1 MTGAG
6 QHRAVEVGF
15 VQRHIGVWAHPLKSF
30 DHAIVW
36 PSQNDDMSIG
46 DNDPHPAL
54 GDRVLFAHSGEHSTP
69 HNIALALPRSQPA
82 PTMR

>member
-15 VQRHIGVWAHPLKSF
+15 GQGHIGMWANPLKSF

-36 PSQNDDMSIG
+36 PSQ
-46 DNDPHPAL
+46 
-54 GDRVLFAHSGEHSTP
+54 
-69 HNIALALPRSQPA
+69 
-82 PTMR
+82 